1 MISSVFPG
9 EIPGRSRLALLGR
22 RGFPLPGSV
31 TGKADRGLVTKVN
44 LFYNGDIW
52 DIAPVAE
59 DNYSGLSPNIPGGL
73 ADRCIA
79 LGKGTVLDPFAGEG
93 SIPLAAMRAG
103 RDWLACD
110 MRTDLMR
117 VFEER
122 RLKAGWQI

>member
-1 MISSVFPG
+1 MHCWGGGASPFRGASQ
-9 EIPGRSRLALLGR
+9 ERLIKVNL
-22 RGFPLPGSV
+22 FYN
-31 TGKADRGLVTKVN
+31 GLVTKVN

-52 DIAPVAE
+52 DIAPLAE